1 MLEFKRKDQEIR
13 KEAMF
18 FNCAHFV
25 ESLQVF
31 LVFMMLV
38 NVV

>member
-1 MLEFKRKDQEIR
+1 MLEFKRKDQEIQ
-13 KEAMF
+13 KEAIF
-18 FNCAHFV
+18 FNCAHLI